1 MTKIFYSVSGEG
13 RGHASRARA
22 LIEDLR
28 HDVEVTVYAPE
39 DAYEFLAP
47 YYRDSEVEVRRIPG
61 LRFHYSRSRRLDY
74 VRTGLGN
81 SGYLWN
87 LPGLVGRLTEEVRA
101 GRPDLVI
108 TDFEP
113 SLPLAARR
121 AGVPFL
127 SLDHQHFLVTAD
139 LRSLPSDLR
148 RYAAFM
154 APFVH
159 ASCRGQVHTIVSSF
173 YFPDLRPGLRDVTQI
188 GVLLRPEVLSATPHE
203 GGHLVAYLRRFAP
216 ATLLEALRGCGVEV
230 RVYGLGARPS
240 VGNLRFFDVD
250 PVRFVDDLAASR
262 ALVSTAGN
270 QLVGEALYL
279 GKGVLALPEPG
290 NREQEINAFFLRR
303 SGHGLARAMDAVGPQ
318 SIRELLERGPAMAG
332 AVDRELLAGNAVA
345 RELVARHA
353 GARAW
358 KVPSRSRRL
367 AAKKVEALA

>member
-1 MTKIFYSVSGEG
+1 MARIFYSVSGEG

-28 HDVEVTVYAPE
+28 KDLELVVYAPE
-39 DAYEFLAP
+39 DAFDFLAP
-47 YYRDSEVEVRRIPG
+47 YYQGSEVEVRRIPG
-61 LRFHYSRSRRLDY
+61 LRFHYSPSRRLDY
-74 VRTGLGN
+74 VRTGFGN
-81 SGYLWN
+81 AGYFWN
-87 LPGLVGRLTEEVRA
+87 LPGLVRRLTDEIRA

-139 LRSLPSDLR
+139 LKSLPAGLR

-159 ASCRGQVHTIVSSF
+159 ASCQGQVHTIVSSF
-173 YFPDLRPGLRDVTQI
+173 YFPELKPGLQDVTQI
-188 GVLLRPEVLSATPHE
+188 GVLLRPEILSASPHE
-203 GGHLVAYLRRFAP
+203 GGHVVAYLRRFAP
-216 ATLLEALRGCGVEV
+216 PTLMEALRGCGVEV
-230 RVYGLGARPS
+230 RVYGLGVRPS
-240 VGNLRFFDVD
+240 VGNLQFFDID

-270 QLVGEALYL
+270 QLIGEALYL

-303 SGHGLARAMDAVGPQ
+303 FGHGLTCGMDAVEP
-318 SIRELLERGPAMAG
+318 SSVRELLERGPELASTA
-332 AVDRELLAGNAVA
+332 DRELLAGNAVA
-345 RELVARHA
+345 CELVARHA
-353 GARAW
+353 GAKAW
-358 KVPSRSRRL
+358 KLPARRPRRL
-367 AAKKVEALA
+367 AKKAEALA